1 MTKHNEKQDCFDCM
15 TWEVLLAE
23 ALDGQLAEDELPLF
37 EEHRLHCPACNA
49 LYEEAR
55 RGQEWLEFL
64 APEPEIPAG
73 LVDRILSQTG
83 PDHQSASGELP
94 AIYAGDVMPLGGWSP
109 KPGFMGWVQRSLDS
123 RLMMTAAMAFFSV
136 ALTLNLAGIRITE
149 LKASDLKPENLRSLV
164 ERRVMAA
171 STPIVRYYD
180 HMRLVDQVQE
190 RVRDLRHED
199 EQQQREVAP
208 TEKQES
214 QPGQTL
220 HTEPKIVA
228 PEATNL
234 RASVEIPVVAAE
246 VLRIMT
252 AQGSGT
258 AHSGGVARSYW
269 GRSQAWTA

>member
-1 MTKHNEKQDCFDCM
+1 MTKHDEKQDCFDCM
-15 TWEVLLAE
+15 TWEVLLPE
-23 ALDGQLAEDELPLF
+23 AMDGLLAEDELPLF

-49 LYEEAR
+49 LYEEAK

-64 APEPEIPAG
+64 SPEPEIPAG
-73 LVDRILSQTG
+73 LVDRILAQTG
-83 PDHQSASGELP
+83 PGHQAAADLP
-94 AIYAGDVMPLGGWSP
+94 AAYAGNVMPLGGWSP
-109 KPGFMGWVQRSLDS
+109 KPGFMGWLQRSMDS

-136 ALTLNLAGIRITE
+136 ALTLNLAGIRVSE

-190 RVRDLRHED
+190 RMRDMRHED
-199 EQQQREVAP
+199 ELQQREAAP

-220 HTEPKIVA
+220 HTEPRMVA
-228 PEATNL
+228 PEATDL

-246 VLRIMT
+246 ILRVMT
-252 AQGSGT
+252 AQSSGT
-258 AHSGGVARSYW
+258 AHSGGDARSDW
-269 GRSQAWTA
+269 ARSVAWTA